1 MLLSLLPACCLI
13 SHTTEHLMMELRTYV
28 YDFLQALPVS
38 FYHERRQGE
47 VLALLTH
54 DVEILNW
61 FVSGSLLRVLP
72 SLVTFGGA
80 LVLMIHIDR
89 EIGLLTVVLV
99 PLCFLLMK
107 RLGHRIR
114 GLAHQLAGEYA
125 M

>member
-1 MLLSLLPACCLI
+1 MVYWVSR
-13 SHTTEHLMMELRTYV
+13 TTEHVMMELRTYV
-28 YDFLQALPVS
+28 YDFLQALLVS

-54 DVEILNW
+54 DVELLSW
-61 FVSGSLLRVLP
+61 CVSGALLRVLP

-80 LVLMIHIDR
+80 IVLMIHIDR

-99 PLCFLLMK
+99 PLCFLLMQ

-114 GLAHQLAGEYA
+114 GLAH
-125 M
+125 